1 MNINKA
7 GVVLSSSC
15 TLCYKIFIW
24 WFLSNYFDLNIY
36 MTNREEKDRSYKFI
50 MILMLAV
57 DEVQWKFLDN
67 IEEFF
72 VALWIIYFPITI
84 IVVIF

>member
-1 MNINKA
+1 
-7 GVVLSSSC
+7 
-15 TLCYKIFIW
+15 
-24 WFLSNYFDLNIY
+24 
-36 MTNREEKDRSYKFI
+36 MTNREEKDRNYKFI

-72 VALWIIYFPITI
+72 VALLIIYFPITI
-84 IVVIF
+84 EIIVVIL